1 MEVGLG
7 VKRLKGFF
15 NVRMDQSAK
24 LLTAV
29 LNRNSPYVRLCV
41 YDYVLISDDFVPT
54 DIVHSLYRVQTE
66 PRQVLLDNSR
76 LSWDNAIF
84 DMKSEINAF
93 SSGFETLG
101 KKTLPTPWGCG
112 ICPSSKRISSAS
124 VSQETPQ
131 SLRCDTNQDNSVF
144 LCHCFVNT
152 LMRQLT

>member
-93 SSGFETLG
+93 SSGFETLE
-101 KKTLPTPWGCG
+101 KKTLPTP
-112 ICPSSKRISSAS
+112 
-124 VSQETPQ
+124 
-131 SLRCDTNQDNSVF
+131 
-144 LCHCFVNT
+144 
-152 LMRQLT
+152 